1 MEYRLYYESD
11 LRIIISDKFNI
22 DIDSLYKLDSCE
34 GVLLTNENV
43 VFKCLTFLNEQNDLI
58 RYSIE
63 NNGFLSPNLRKLHES
78 FIDTQ
83 QNILHNYFMLKAL
96 SESIKSRKVE
106 RIIDFE
112 VFHIKNYI
120 ILKMPFIRFSDYTGK
135 YEDEMIELMKELK
148 LIGWVCTDICPK
160 NLKILDESG
169 KIMLID
175 IGFFFSP
182 YYNDL
187 FKTMCRRAFVSINFA
202 NSPQLKSLL
211 RNANTDKELSFL
223 SDDNDYINKYNKF
236 YRKIGREK

>member
-1 MEYRLYYESD
+1 MKYRLNYEND
-11 LRIIISDKFNI
+11 LKKIISDEFNI

-34 GVLLTNENV
+34 GVLLTNNTV
-43 VFKCLTFLNEQNDLI
+43 VFKCLTFYNEQNDLI
-58 RYSIE
+58 QYSIK
-63 NNGFLSPNLRKLHES
+63 NNSLLSPNLKTLHKS

-83 QNILHNYFMLKAL
+83 QSILHNYFKLKAL
-96 SESIKSRKVE
+96 SESIKNHEVE

-112 VFHIKNYI
+112 VFHLKNYI
-120 ILKMPFIRFSDYTGK
+120 ILKMPFVTFSDYTGE

-148 LIGWVCTDICPK
+148 HIGWVCTDICPK

-169 KIMLID
+169 KILLID

-187 FKTMCRRAFVSINFA
+187 FKTMCRRAFVSIYFV

-236 YRKIGREK
+236 YRKIG